1 VCFGPAVQV
10 LDLPDI
16 AFGAQTT
23 LAYDAENS
31 ADTGGTLSVT
41 DGRHAAATRGKST
54 VKTALAGLGWRIR
67 TLGSREAASRAWL
80 DRNGGAIGAPYS
92 LQNGL
97 DWGAST
103 LWQLSRE

>member
-54 VKTALAGLGWRIR
+54 VKTALAGQPPSAVSPMRFPGV
-67 TLGSREAASRAWL
+67 REPPTFPRFRLTHRRST
-80 DRNGGAIGAPYS
+80 DRS
-92 LQNGL
+92 QTFL
-97 DWGAST
+97 
-103 LWQLSRE
+103 